1 MSLLRDLHSKILT
14 SDLPS
19 GHLSGEL
26 LCCAVRSCHTERPV
40 SSTLFCSVITA
51 DVESLNPGLYLV
63 YTLQNSPNMSQR
75 YQKKSCHAVTR
86 GVWLSRPRCWLQRW
100 GRCRRRRGEGLSSQ
114 ELVGGMGGPL
124 AFKLPFCPCILILHS
139 RIALRYNITRAL
151 HSSHVS
157 IPKLDPV
164 NKRYVEA
171 LLLLDSSVNLS
182 IPCPNCVSLLLNP
195 FTELESDAVS
205 CMLTATSLFS
215 ELLQFPELM
224 ITAPSVF
231 LR

>member
-75 YQKKSCHAVTR
+75 YQKKKLSC
-86 GVWLSRPRCWLQRW
+86 GDSR
-100 GRCRRRRGEGLSSQ
+100 S
-114 ELVGGMGGPL
+114 L
-124 AFKLPFCPCILILHS
+124 ALK
-139 RIALRYNITRAL
+139 A
-151 HSSHVS
+151 
-157 IPKLDPV
+157 
-164 NKRYVEA
+164 E
-171 LLLLDSSVNLS
+171 
-182 IPCPNCVSLLLNP
+182 
-195 FTELESDAVS
+195 
-205 CMLTATSLFS
+205 MLTAKMG
-215 ELLQFPELM
+215 EM
-224 ITAPSVF
+224 
-231 LR
+231 

>member
-1 MSLLRDLHSKILT
+1 
-14 SDLPS
+14 
-19 GHLSGEL
+19 
-26 LCCAVRSCHTERPV
+26 
-40 SSTLFCSVITA
+40 
-51 DVESLNPGLYLV
+51 
-63 YTLQNSPNMSQR
+63 
-75 YQKKSCHAVTR
+75 
-86 GVWLSRPRCWLQRW
+86 
-100 GRCRRRRGEGLSSQ
+100 
-114 ELVGGMGGPL
+114 MGGPL

-139 RIALRYNITRAL
+139 RIALRYNMTRAL

-157 IPKLDPV
+157 IPNLDPV

-224 ITAPSVF
+224 IRAPSVF
-231 LR
+231 LRQLLRLMLTLAVLHKDRGLDHSYLPSITQAVTSHIFPPFRPNKSIC